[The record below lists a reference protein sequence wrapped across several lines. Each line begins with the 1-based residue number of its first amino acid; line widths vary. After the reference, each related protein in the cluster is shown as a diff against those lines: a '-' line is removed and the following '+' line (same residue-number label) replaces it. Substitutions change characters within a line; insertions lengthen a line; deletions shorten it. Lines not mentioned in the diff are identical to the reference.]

1 MSKIRLTAKELK
13 QVYDLF
19 NKMNESSDYGTIELK
34 QSNTGNGIG
43 SVLKATMYVTHNEV
57 EGDFTV
63 TISDEMEW

>member
-1 MSKIRLTAKELK
+1 MSKIRLTAKELQ

-19 NKMNESSDYGTIELK
+19 NKMNEGEYSTIELK

-43 SVLKATMYVTHNEV
+43 SVLKATMYVTHKEV

-63 TISDEMEW
+63 TITDQMEW